1 MLLKTGMSVCL
12 TARHFQ
18 LTSMMRLMT
27 TAAATSSKANLA
39 KLRRKTGFSFVN
51 CRKALEKFS
60 NDVDQAEVWLREQA
74 QKEGWSKA
82 TKLQGRVTAQGL
94 IGVMCQTNS
103 AIMVEVNCETDFV
116 ARNAKFQNLVSH
128 VASAALFSKKGQHE
142 DQNILKLPL
151 SAEDLKSSVG
161 DDGKTMEDLAALTIG
176 QAGENMSI
184 RRGLYLEAPQEFFI
198 GSYVHSA
205 LQKSKEENQSKCTM
219 GKYAALVVF
228 KKLGET
234 TTNFRPEVLGRRL
247 SQHVVGMNPL
257 RIGVYSPPDPEDL
270 KSQEMAQPPQ
280 SDQSESDPSDE
291 HASVPSSTETET
303 DEMVNQ
309 EYLLDPSLT
318 VGELLLQENV
328 EVVDFARFECGES
341 TGDS

>member
-1 MLLKTGMSVCL
+1 MLLKTGMSICL
-12 TARHFQ
+12 SARQFPS
-18 LTSMMRLMT
+18 TSMMMRMMA
-27 TAAATSSKANLA
+27 TAAATNSKANLA

-51 CRKALEKFS
+51 CRKALEKFN

-94 IGVMCQTNS
+94 IGVMCQSNS

-128 VASAALFSKKGQHE
+128 VASAALLSQKGKHANQ
-142 DQNILKLPL
+142 DILKLPL
-151 SAEDLKSSVG
+151 SAEDMKSSVG
-161 DDGKTMEDLAALTIG
+161 EDGKSMEDLTALTIG
-176 QAGENMSI
+176 QVGENMSI
-184 RRGLYLEAPQEFFI
+184 RRGLYLEAPQELFI

-205 LQKSKEENQSKCTM
+205 LQKPQDNQGKCTM
-219 GKYAALVVF
+219 GKYAAIVVF
-228 KKLGET
+228 KNLGET
-234 TTNFRPEVLGRRL
+234 TPNFRPEVLGRRL

-257 RIGVYSPPDPEDL
+257 RIGVYSPPDPEEL
-270 KSQEMAQPPQ
+270 ESKESAQPP
-280 SDQSESDPSDE
+280 DSDPTDDD
-291 HASVPSSTETET
+291 APVPSSSPETET

-341 TGDS
+341 TGES